1 MGETY
6 RFRVLAINE
15 AGVGHASLPSEP
27 VIAQTQPGKLLDKL
41 YKLKFLCVCN
51 NRKTAHLFVVFDEFL
66 KRNKR
71 S

>member
-6 RFRVLAINE
+6 RFRVSAINE

-51 NRKTAHLFVVFDEFL
+51 NTKTAHLFVVFDEFL